1 MALLTAEFGPYVAAD
16 YVDDGYADD
25 SSIRVTAALTCD
37 GNIYRFVAV
46 NEAYPAYTWDSTG
59 VWDDWPDNIWGGE
72 GVTLPVRSSSSV
84 TAAVTHAGI
93 ATAAVVA
100 LQTTA
105 GNHIFAGRDISLA
118 MTATQTTVGNH
129 IFAGRDISL
138 DMTATQTTVGNYIH
152 KATGTLPVI
161 YTVPSILA
169 GVAVRSS
176 SSVTAAVTHAG
187 IATAAVVAL
196 QTTAGN
202 HIFAG
207 RDISLAMTAT
217 QTTVGNHIFAG
228 RDISLD
234 MTATQT
240 TVGNYIHKA
249 TGTLPV
255 IYTVPSILAGVA
267 RFATVSMP
275 GVFTESI
282 DQSGLNGTAGI
293 LFRGV
298 VQMNNVAAFNID
310 QSGLNGTAG
319 IFFRATPATIQAFA
333 TKVTVATFIYRDPY
347 RFLYVA
353 SETRVLRVPP
363 REEFAVPEY
372 TRLIKAIQETRTYT
386 VPAESRTL
394 AEGVPKYDNYRRRH
408 L

>member
-72 GVTLPVRSSSSV
+72 GVTLP
-84 TAAVTHAGI
+84 
-93 ATAAVVA
+93 
-100 LQTTA
+100 
-105 GNHIFAGRDISLA
+105 
-118 MTATQTTVGNH
+118 
-129 IFAGRDISL
+129 
-138 DMTATQTTVGNYIH
+138 
-152 KATGTLPVI
+152 
-161 YTVPSILA
+161 
-169 GVAVRSS
+169 VRSS

>member
-84 TAAVTHAGI
+84 TAAVTHAG
-93 ATAAVVA
+93 
-100 LQTTA
+100 Q
-105 GNHIFAGRDISLA
+105 
-118 MTATQTTVGNH
+118 
-129 IFAGRDISL
+129 
-138 DMTATQTTVGNYIH
+138 
-152 KATGTLPVI
+152 
-161 YTVPSILA
+161 
-169 GVAVRSS
+169 
-176 SSVTAAVTHAG
+176 
-187 IATAAVVAL
+187 ATAAVVAL

-293 LFRGV
+293 
-298 VQMNNVAAFNID
+298 
-310 QSGLNGTAG
+310 
-319 IFFRATPATIQAFA
+319 FFRATPATIQAFA
-333 TKVTVATFIYRDPY
+333 TEVTVATFIYRDPY

-353 SETRVLRVPP
+353 SETRVLHVPP